1 MIMVVVSWVIPLS
14 VSEHL
19 SHNFSSLKGDFIGS
33 NLLEDLYSLKILEVD
48 LKLWET
54 CKPSN
59 SSFHIVSDCGV
70 SISGII
76 CA

>member
-54 CKPSN
+54 CKP
-59 SSFHIVSDCGV
+59 
-70 SISGII
+70 
-76 CA
+76 